1 MLIDLKEIYVK
12 IYEKSKITLKNFN
25 IKLHFIFDEY
35 KTEDKTVISLMIAS
49 IEKFNFKVDITST
62 SIV

>member
-25 IKLHFIFDEY
+25 IKLYFIFDEY
-35 KTEDKTVISLMIAS
+35 KTENETVISLMIAS